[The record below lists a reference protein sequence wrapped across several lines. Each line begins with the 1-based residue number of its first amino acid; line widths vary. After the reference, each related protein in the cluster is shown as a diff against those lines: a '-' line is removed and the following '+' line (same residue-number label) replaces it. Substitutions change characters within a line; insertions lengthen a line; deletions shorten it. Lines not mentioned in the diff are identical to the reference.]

1 MWVLLLL
8 PYFVAACTNTT
19 TLIEE
24 SYLAC
29 QVHPKCSDAFYLTPA
44 HHFWEEMRFTVL
56 ANIVLDQM
64 SLTPTTICS
73 SVESFTVWIELLG
86 SWNFCKENEVY
97 SELHGDCLCN
107 PDKNCDDTMFGVLGG
122 STTIEAIIILLLTLI
137 FIYWSKHIYSQ
148 LQLLHQPKTTSTP
161 LSQFVNK

>member
-1 MWVLLLL
+1 MWAFLLL
-8 PYFVAACTNTT
+8 PYLVSACTNTT

-29 QVHPKCSDAFYLTPA
+29 QVHAKCSDAFYLTPA
-44 HHFWEEMRFTVL
+44 HHFWEKSRFTVL
-56 ANIVLDQM
+56 VNIIFDQTAI
-64 SLTPTTICS
+64 TPTIVCS
-73 SVESFTVWIELLG
+73 SVDSFAVWIEMLG

-97 SELHGDCLCN
+97 SEKSGDCVCN

-122 STTIEAIIILLLTLI
+122 STTIEWIIILLLSLV

-148 LQLLHQPKTTSTP
+148 LQQLHQPKTTTP
-161 LSQFVNK
+161 LQQFVNSK